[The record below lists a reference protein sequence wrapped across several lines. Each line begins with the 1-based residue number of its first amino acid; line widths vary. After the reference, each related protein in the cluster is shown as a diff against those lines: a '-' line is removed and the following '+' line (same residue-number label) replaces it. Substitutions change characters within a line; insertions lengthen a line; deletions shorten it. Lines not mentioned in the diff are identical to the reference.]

1 MIKKIF
7 ILSFAIGLSLNLTVK
22 ADEGMWLP
30 LLVDRLNYVDMQKM
44 GCHLTAE
51 EIYSVNHSSL
61 KDATVSLNNA
71 TTNAFCT
78 GSMVSDE
85 GLLFTN
91 HHCGY
96 KYIQNNSTVEN
107 DYLKNGFWAMDKID
121 ELRNDKLSATFL
133 IYMEDVT
140 GKILPFLNNNMSE
153 LTRSA
158 TIDSLAA
165 IIEVETAK
173 NTKYTAKIL
182 PFFEGNEFYMFV
194 TQTYKDI
201 RLVGAPPETI
211 GKFGADADNWKWPR
225 ESGDFSIFRVYMAP
239 DGSPAEYSKNN
250 VPYKPKH
257 FFPISIKGVKKNDF
271 AMVLGYPGTTD
282 RFMTSYGV
290 EFTINKYNP
299 TIIKI
304 RQKRLILMDEKM
316 DAHEDIRFKY
326 LTKHFEI
333 SNYFKYYIGQSEQLE
348 ELSIY
353 DKKFTIEKAFTEW
366 CSKDPQR
373 EEKYGIVF
381 KDIANAYKNMGKYI
395 VTVLYYSEAV
405 TRGIEIINYTNTF
418 ADLAKLLKQSSNT
431 DSINKLAQN
440 LAYTAK
446 IYFKNYDIET
456 DKKICVAMM
465 EMFSDAIPD
474 EFKADIFATIKN
486 KYNGNIYKYV
496 SQMYNKSIFANEDK
510 VLKFLKNPDIKKL
523 EKDPGYVVMTSI
535 YAKRKE
541 ISDSYKNA
549 RFELTKGNRLFAEG
563 LMEMDKEKKF
573 YPNANSTMR
582 LTYGK
587 VSDYRPDANISF
599 NYYTTL
605 SDLMSKEDPL
615 NPYFVVPA
623 KLKQLYEAKDYGKY
637 ATDGEMRVC
646 FLTNNDVTGGV
657 SGAPVINANG
667 ELTGLTF
674 DVNWEAT
681 CSPILFNQNYQRAI
695 NVDIKYVL
703 FITDKYAGASNIIK
717 ELNIIE

>member
-1 MIKKIF
+1 
-7 ILSFAIGLSLNLTVK
+7 
-22 ADEGMWLP
+22 
-30 LLVDRLNYVDMQKM
+30 
-44 GCHLTAE
+44 
-51 EIYSVNHSSL
+51 
-61 KDATVSLNNA
+61 
-71 TTNAFCT
+71 
-78 GSMVSDE
+78 
-85 GLLFTN
+85 
-91 HHCGY
+91 
-96 KYIQNNSTVEN
+96 
-107 DYLKNGFWAMDKID
+107 
-121 ELRNDKLSATFL
+121 
-133 IYMEDVT
+133 
-140 GKILPFLNNNMSE
+140 
-153 LTRSA
+153 
-158 TIDSLAA
+158 
-165 IIEVETAK
+165 
-173 NTKYTAKIL
+173 
-182 PFFEGNEFYMFV
+182 
-194 TQTYKDI
+194 
-201 RLVGAPPETI
+201 
-211 GKFGADADNWKWPR
+211 
-225 ESGDFSIFRVYMAP
+225 
-239 DGSPAEYSKNN
+239 
-250 VPYKPKH
+250 
-257 FFPISIKGVKKNDF
+257 
-271 AMVLGYPGTTD
+271 
-282 RFMTSYGV
+282 
-290 EFTINKYNP
+290 
-299 TIIKI
+299 
-304 RQKRLILMDEKM
+304 
-316 DAHEDIRFKY
+316 
-326 LTKHFEI
+326 
-333 SNYFKYYIGQSEQLE
+333 
-348 ELSIY
+348 
-353 DKKFTIEKAFTEW
+353 
-366 CSKDPQR
+366 
-373 EEKYGIVF
+373 
-381 KDIANAYKNMGKYI
+381 
-395 VTVLYYSEAV
+395 
-405 TRGIEIINYTNTF
+405 
-418 ADLAKLLKQSSNT
+418 LKQSSNT